1 VKNSSI
7 RLQSLTLY
15 SVKSYLPS
23 TDATPQL
30 SGSFF
35 MGYRHFL
42 NSNLKQHGA
51 VEISGAIGKTYRLHR
66 DLMVYGMFGLGL
78 AGNNSD
84 AFLYAEPHAG
94 AIFNLVGDSK
104 AILEYRIALGQFE
117 SRAVT
122 HTSIFKYAWYGL
134 KNTTVKLSVTSVA
147 SKELRRNEFA
157 IGVDYHF

>member
-1 VKNSSI
+1 MGADICHNEVY
-7 RLQSLTLY
+7 TPLY

-122 HTSIFKYAWYGL
+122 HTSIFKYAWCPIILNNL
-134 KNTTVKLSVTSVA
+134 KPVSHAV
-147 SKELRRNEFA
+147 F
-157 IGVDYHF
+157 